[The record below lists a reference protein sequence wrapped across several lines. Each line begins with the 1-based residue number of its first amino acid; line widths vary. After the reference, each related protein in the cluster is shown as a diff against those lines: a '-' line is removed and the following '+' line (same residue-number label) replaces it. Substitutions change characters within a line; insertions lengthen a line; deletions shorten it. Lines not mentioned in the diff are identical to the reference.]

1 MSSTHIQL
9 SSVDP
14 QLPKWKEVSTSNM
27 STNKMDIEFDLKGK
41 RPEEANKKHFL
52 QIKMKTQK
60 LQQILHL
67 LHLL

>member
-27 STNKMDIEFDLKGK
+27 STNKMDIEFDLKRK
-41 RPEEANKKHFL
+41 RQEEANKK
-52 QIKMKTQK
+52 ISSK
-60 LQQILHL
+60 
-67 LHLL
+67 